1 MTDTVWAMPP
11 DSHELSDPWILSLR
25 QCTSLLQR
33 VGVAPMDEFAEML
46 GLFAET
52 VADAEPEEGAI
63 LQAWAAAIR
72 RTRVN

>member
-1 MTDTVWAMPP
+1 
-11 DSHELSDPWILSLR
+11 
-25 QCTSLLQR
+25 
-33 VGVAPMDEFAEML
+33 MDEFAEML